1 MKILFRNITKYHISI
16 SVCNQPFWMNDCEWF
31 SHDVCESVT
40 RCVTSDGV
48 SGCLI
53 SAGSRVPP
61 SAGVI
66 MTLTS
71 CHDSPDSWLLTRDA
85 SHARCPAPTLSSL
98 QACSPLLVS
107 VAQSSWPLARGE
119 RGVTSSRHL
128 APQQMRSWVG
138 PGPLLSAESSQP
150 SYIQCRAEWALGF
163 CSEVQCSIVL
173 CRACRI
179 GHVYFRVG

>member
-128 APQQMRSWVG
+128 APLSRTRPPTGSWELTTIIQSGVGIGFLQQGAVQHSAVSGVSHWSC
-138 PGPLLSAESSQP
+138 LLQSGVTQ
-150 SYIQCRAEWALGF
+150 
-163 CSEVQCSIVL
+163 
-173 CRACRI
+173 
-179 GHVYFRVG
+179 

>member
-1 MKILFRNITKYHISI
+1 MIFSWCLWECDPLCDLWWS
-16 SVCNQPFWMNDCEWF
+16 QWMFDLRWIPGAAICRGN
-31 SHDVCESVT
+31 HDPH
-40 RCVTSDGV
+40 RD
-48 SGCLI
+48 
-53 SAGSRVPP
+53 
-61 SAGVI
+61 
-66 MTLTS
+66 
-71 CHDSPDSWLLTRDA
+71 HDSPDSWLLTRDA

-119 RGVTSSRHL
+119 RGVTCSRHL